1 MNGLERVTRSPWLS
15 LRAVG
20 RAWAAGDPEAA
31 REVRGGRVR
40 TRVSRTGEA
49 GSSIGAVLLGLR
61 RGVHA
66 TVYACAAGAA
76 CDPRAR

>member
-1 MNGLERVTRSPWLS
+1 MAWSGHTRPVAG

-40 TRVSRTGEA
+40 TRVSRAGEA
-49 GSSIGAVLLGLR
+49 GSSIGSVLLGLG

-66 TVYACAAGAA
+66 TVYACDARAA
-76 CDPRAR
+76 CEPRAP